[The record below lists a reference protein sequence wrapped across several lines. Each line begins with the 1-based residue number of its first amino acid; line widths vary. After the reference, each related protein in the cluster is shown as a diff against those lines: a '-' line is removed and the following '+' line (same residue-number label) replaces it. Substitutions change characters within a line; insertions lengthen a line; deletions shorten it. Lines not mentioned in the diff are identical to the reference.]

1 MDNITIIC
9 ESEASEKIQMIMRQ
23 TDYNEDVAREKL
35 IAHDDDPI
43 KVIKEYMGI
52 VEKPK
57 PAPKSLNQEIYRQLR
72 HRLDD
77 SMRDFNAK
85 QEEKLKNDIA
95 MNNNRKMG

>member
-1 MDNITIIC
+1 
-9 ESEASEKIQMIMRQ
+9 MRQ

-85 QEEKLKNDIA
+85 QEEKLKHDIA

>member
-1 MDNITIIC
+1 
-9 ESEASEKIQMIMRQ
+9 MRQ